1 MRNLFENYMEK
12 DESFDNDM
20 YIRIYFVIKIGIIKL
35 DFIIY
40 K

>member
-1 MRNLFENYMEK
+1 MRNLLENYMEK

-20 YIRIYFVIKIGIIKL
+20 YIRIYFAIKTGIIKS
-35 DFIIY
+35 DSTIY